1 MSNSNGSPQ
10 PSDFPKTE
18 EFVDFAG
25 RTRKFTVEQF
35 PVPSGYGVS
44 ASEDVEG
51 DDGYVFRAISSVD
64 PFQALGDLRKRIPK
78 LLSVRHLVKRDGRLS
93 MTHDRLRGRI
103 SSGGVVVD
111 GIFLTFDQ
119 LADLVQTYEG
129 FQFDLK
135 IVDSSDDLE

>member
-1 MSNSNGSPQ
+1 MSSNRSP
-10 PSDFPKTE
+10 DFPSTE

-25 RTRKFTVEQF
+25 RTRKFAIEQY
-35 PVPSGYGVS
+35 PVPSGYGVC

-51 DDGYVFRAISSVD
+51 DDGYVFRALSTVD
-64 PFQALGDLRKRIPK
+64 SFHALGDLRRRIRK
-78 LLSVRHLVKRDGRLS
+78 LLSVRHLLEKDGELS
-93 MTHDRLRGRI
+93 LTHDRLRGRI
-103 SSGGVVVD
+103 SSGGIVVD

-135 IVDSSDDLE
+135 IVDPSDELE